1 MGQGI
6 RIKETVRGGMKMESS
21 KEADINGEEIST
33 YVREITMPLL
43 NVRGISRR
51 YILWLGEMLFL
62 SKDENVKKTSTTKD
76 VRKKEINRLV

>member
-1 MGQGI
+1 
-6 RIKETVRGGMKMESS
+6 MESS

-33 YVREITMPLL
+33 YVREIAMTLL

-76 VRKKEINRLV
+76 IRRKEINRLV